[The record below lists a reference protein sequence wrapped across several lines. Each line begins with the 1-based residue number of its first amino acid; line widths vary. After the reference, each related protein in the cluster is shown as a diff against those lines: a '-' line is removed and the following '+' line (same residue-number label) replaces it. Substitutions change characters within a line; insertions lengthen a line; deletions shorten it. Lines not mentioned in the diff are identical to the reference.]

1 MREEAFLGLWKPGWK
16 RPVLAPFLASS
27 RVPLPLCPVDIL
39 WDVSVYF
46 GYRKHTVQATAAT
59 LFLDRPRM
67 TFELCCSQ
75 SSSIYQM
82 GETLRQLENARVPF
96 FGSATACVSLRPV
109 GEKAHATQQCCQP
122 NGKESIFHRKKL
134 ETNGTGYIS
143 SHHQNPRWGNTVC
156 ESGDFGE
163 VIAYICIFEGHASL
177 CWGSFG

>member
-82 GETLRQLENARVPF
+82 GRPLGNLKTPMFLFLDRPLPVFLCGQWGKRQN
-96 FGSATACVSLRPV
+96 T
-109 GEKAHATQQCCQP
+109 TQQCCQP
-122 NGKESIFHRKKL
+122 NGKESVFHRKKL
-134 ETNGTGYIS
+134 ETNGIGYIS

>member
-82 GETLRQLENARVPF
+82 GETLRQLENAHVPF

-109 GEKAHATQQCCQP
+109 GEKAKHHTAMLSTQWKGIDIPFEYRKSWKRTGLGIFPATTKTLGGEIQ
-122 NGKESIFHRKKL
+122 SVRA
-134 ETNGTGYIS
+134 ETS
-143 SHHQNPRWGNTVC
+143 
-156 ESGDFGE
+156 EK
-163 VIAYICIFEGHASL
+163 
-177 CWGSFG
+177 

>member
-1 MREEAFLGLWKPGWK
+1 MPSIPVREEAFLGLWKPGWK

-82 GETLRQLENARVPF
+82 GETLRQLENAHVPF

-109 GEKAHATQQCCQP
+109 GEKAKHHTAMLSTQWKGIDIPQEKAGNERDWVYFQP
-122 NGKESIFHRKKL
+122 PPK
-134 ETNGTGYIS
+134 
-143 SHHQNPRWGNTVC
+143 P
-156 ESGDFGE
+156 
-163 VIAYICIFEGHASL
+163 
-177 CWGSFG
+177 